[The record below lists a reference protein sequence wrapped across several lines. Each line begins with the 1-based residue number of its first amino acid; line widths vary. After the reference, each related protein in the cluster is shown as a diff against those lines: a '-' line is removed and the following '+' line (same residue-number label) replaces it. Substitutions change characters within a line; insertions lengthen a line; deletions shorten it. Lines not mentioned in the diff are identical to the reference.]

1 MIKEE
6 SALINIKEPKKISKK
21 LPVFYN
27 PVMKFNRDISVTLIN
42 AWPNKNLQ
50 IADVLAGSGIR
61 AIRFLKELN
70 KSKIKNITV
79 NDYNKNF
86 KKNFEKFLKLNKI
99 KKTSITN
106 NPNKINKLKK
116 SNNTNKI
123 TITSQDANKLLLEST
138 GFDYIDVDPFG
149 TPNPFLDLAARR
161 ISRNGILA
169 VTATDT
175 APLAGTFTEVCQ
187 RKYFAKPL
195 HNYLMHEIG
204 LRILIRKIQL
214 IAGQYE
220 KSLVPVFSYFKDHY
234 FRIFFACTKG
244 KKDVDK
250 IIEQHKYFLFCSK
263 CLNYKVS
270 EYNNEICCSSKMAY
284 AGPLWTG
291 DLFDEKLVG
300 AMIKKNKIKDI
311 GKFLEIAKEESKIK
325 NIGFYNVHE
334 LCKHYKLGIPK
345 KQLIIEKLKQ
355 TGQASETHFNPEA
368 IKTNLSSEKI
378 IKAIK
383 ELL

>member
-6 SALINIKEPKKISKK
+6 SALIDIKEPKKISKK

-27 PVMKFNRDISVTLIN
+27 PVMKFNRDISITLLN
-42 AWPNKNLQ
+42 ALPNKNLQ
-50 IADVLAGSGIR
+50 IADILAGSGIR
-61 AIRFLKELN
+61 AIRFLKELE
-70 KSKIKNITV
+70 KSKIKNMTI

-99 KKTSITN
+99 KKSKN
-106 NPNKINKLKK
+106 
-116 SNNTNKI
+116 I
-123 TITSQDANKLLLEST
+123 TITSQDANKLLLESR

-149 TPNPFLDLAARR
+149 TPNPFLDLAVRR

-175 APLAGTFTEVCQ
+175 APLAGTFKEVCK

-195 HNYLMHEIG
+195 NNYLMHEIG

-220 KSLVPVFSYFKDHY
+220 KSLFPIFSYFKDHY
-234 FRIFFACTKG
+234 FRIFFLCKKG

-250 IIEQHKYFLFCSK
+250 IVEQHKYFLFCNK

-270 EYNNEICCSSKMAY
+270 EFNNETCCNNKMIY
-284 AGPLWTG
+284 AGQLWAG
-291 DLFDEKLVG
+291 DLFDEKLIEK
-300 AMIKKNKIKDI
+300 MQKKNKINEI
-311 GKFLEIAKEESKIK
+311 EKFLSIVKEESKIK
-325 NIGFYNVHE
+325 NIGFYDIHE
-334 LCKHYKLGIPK
+334 LCKHYKLSIPK
-345 KQLIIEKLKQ
+345 KQLLIEKLKQ
-355 TGQASETHFNPEA
+355 IGQASETHFNPKA
-368 IKTNLSSEKI
+368 IKTNLNAEKI
-378 IKAIK
+378 IKSIK

>member
-27 PVMKFNRDISVTLIN
+27 PVMKFNRDISVTLLN

-99 KKTSITN
+99 KKSKNTKNIT
-106 NPNKINKLKK
+106 LL
-116 SNNTNKI
+116 
-123 TITSQDANKLLLEST
+123 SQDANKLLLEST

-175 APLAGTFTEVCQ
+175 ASLAGTFTEVCQ

-214 IAGQYE
+214 IGGQYE
-220 KSLVPVFSYFKDHY
+220 KSLVPIFSYFKDHY

-244 KKDVDK
+244 KTDVDK

-291 DLFDEKLVG
+291 NLFDEKLVET
-300 AMIKKNKIKDI
+300 MIKKNKIKDI

-325 NIGFYNVHE
+325 NTGFYDVHE

-345 KQLIIEKLKQ
+345 KQLIIEELKQ
-355 TGQASETHFNPEA
+355 IGQASETHFNPEA

>member
-6 SALINIKEPKKISKK
+6 SALIDIKEPKKISKK

-27 PVMKFNRDISVTLIN
+27 PIMKFNRDISVTLIN

-61 AIRFLKELN
+61 AIRFLKELE
-70 KSKIKNITV
+70 KSKIKNITI

-99 KKTSITN
+99 KKSKNSKNSKNI
-106 NPNKINKLKK
+106 ILA
-116 SNNTNKI
+116 
-123 TITSQDANKLLLEST
+123 SQDANKLLLEST
-138 GFDYIDVDPFG
+138 GFDYIDIDPFG
-149 TPNPFLDLAARR
+149 TPNPFLDLAVKR

-175 APLAGTFTEVCQ
+175 APLAGTFEEVCK

-214 IAGQYE
+214 IGGQYE
-220 KSLVPVFSYFKDHY
+220 KSLIPVFSYFKDHY
-234 FRIFFACTKG
+234 FRIFFLCTKG

-250 IIEQHKYFLFCSK
+250 IIEQHEYFLFCNK
-263 CLNYKVS
+263 CLNYKIT
-270 EYNNEICCSSKMAY
+270 EHNNEICCNSKMAY

-291 DLFDEKLVG
+291 DLFDENLVKT
-300 AMIKKNKIKDI
+300 MIKKNKIKDI
-311 GKFLEIAKEESKIK
+311 DKFLAIAKEEAKIK
-325 NIGFYNVHE
+325 NTGFYDIHE

-345 KQLIIEKLKQ
+345 KQMIIEKLKQ

-368 IKTNLSSEKI
+368 IKTDLTSEKI

-383 ELL
+383 ELLL